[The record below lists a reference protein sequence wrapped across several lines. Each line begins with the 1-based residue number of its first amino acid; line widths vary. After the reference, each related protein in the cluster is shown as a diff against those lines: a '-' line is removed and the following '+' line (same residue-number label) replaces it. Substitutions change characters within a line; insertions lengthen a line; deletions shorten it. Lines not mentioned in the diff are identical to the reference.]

1 MLATREGKALAVV
14 WLLGGTA
21 VSAIALKR
29 HLERGRQRAARR
41 GRRKAAAAAAA
52 ANAGGEGEGEATEEE
67 QEGGAKARKVRAGR
81 KGRLFYCHAGGG
93 TTCQGGS

>member
-52 ANAGGEGEGEATEEE
+52 TAGGEGEGEATEEE

-81 KGRLFYCHAGGG
+81 KGRLFYCHAGDD
-93 TTCQGGS
+93 QGGS